1 MPDTPY
7 VEAWLA
13 GPDGHSFYTRTYH
26 ATSPKAVA
34 VFVHGF
40 RDHISRHADVH
51 AAFAQRHVTIFAYDL
66 RGYGRTALDSMNS
79 SPDASYGK
87 TSRSLEIRDLEWWI
101 NHVAETNKRLPLFL
115 MGFSGG
121 GGLALVFPTRTEP
134 PPSPQTVALLSGVI
148 AISPLVELG
157 TPAPRI
163 ARQLVKTVS
172 SVIPTFPFYPPLP
185 PERVSRDPEVVASFA
200 VDPLLKTR
208 AGAQAMY
215 EMLIQGEEMLEAGWQ
230 RWPNDLPIIM
240 LWGTA
245 NEVNSPRAGID
256 LFEKLAITD
265 KRLVTYQGAL
275 DDLGHE
281 LKDVSERFLDDCVTW
296 INAHLTTRRRL
307 PRTNS
312 SARR

>member
-1 MPDTPY
+1 MSNTPY

-26 ATSPKAVA
+26 ATYPKAIA

-51 AAFAQRHVTIFAYDL
+51 AAFAKRHVTIFAYDL
-66 RGYGRTALDSMNS
+66 RGYGRTALDPMNR

-87 TSRSLEIRDLEWWI
+87 TTRALEIKDLEWWI
-101 NHVAETNKRLPLFL
+101 KHVSETNKRLPLFL

-121 GGLALVFPTRTEP
+121 GGLVLVFPTRTEA
-134 PPSPQTVALLSGVI
+134 PPSPETIALLNGVI

-157 TPAPRI
+157 VPAPKA

-172 SVIPTFPFYPPLP
+172 AVAPTFSFNPPLP
-185 PERVSRDPEVVASFA
+185 PERVSRDPAVVASFA

-208 AGAQAMY
+208 AAAQAMY
-215 EMLIQGEEMLEAGWQ
+215 EMLIQGEEMLEAGWK
-230 RWPNDLPIIM
+230 RWPKTLPFIM

-245 NEVNSPRAGID
+245 NEVNSPKAGID
-256 LFEKLAITD
+256 LFDKIAITD
-265 KRLVTYQGAL
+265 KKLVTYQGAL

-281 LKDVSERFLDDCVTW
+281 IGDVPERFLDDCVTW
-296 INAHLTTRRRL
+296 IESHLTRQQPPPANTILGR
-307 PRTNS
+307 
-312 SARR
+312 

>member
-1 MPDTPY
+1 MPDKPY

-26 ATSPKAVA
+26 ANFPKAVA

-51 AAFAQRHVTIFAYDL
+51 AAFAQRHVSIFAYDL
-66 RGYGRTALDSMNS
+66 RGYGRTALDPMNR

-87 TSRSLEIRDLEWWI
+87 TSREQEIRDLEWWLR
-101 NHVAETNKRLPLFL
+101 HVSETNKRLPLFL

-121 GGLALVFPTRTEP
+121 GGLALVFPTRTGP
-134 PPSPQTVALLSGVI
+134 PPSPETVALLSGVI

-157 TPAPRI
+157 VPAPKV
-163 ARQLVKTVS
+163 ARQLVKTMS
-172 SVIPTFPFYPPLP
+172 SVIPTFPFNPPLP
-185 PERVSRDPEVVASFA
+185 PERVSRDPAVVASFA

-208 AGAQAMY
+208 AAAQAMW

-230 RWPNDLPIIM
+230 RWPDDLPIIM

-256 LFEKLAITD
+256 LFDKLAITD
-265 KRLVTYQGAL
+265 KKLVTYQGAL

-281 LKDVSERFLDDCVTW
+281 IEDVPERLLDDCVTW
-296 INAHLTTRRRL
+296 INAHLTRRRL
-307 PRTNS
+307 SPANS
-312 SARR
+312 GLGR